1 MRHTVPARAVRA
13 GTTAAISAGYAGA
26 MTYEIRPIGVVESV
40 LTDPASAP
48 KQGVENGH
56 EALLVF
62 DPAMADGLRDL
73 TTGGDILV
81 LTWLHLADRSVLAVH
96 PRDDPRNPL
105 TGVFS
110 TRSADRPNPVGLHR
124 VRVLA
129 IDGPRVRVADL
140 EAVDGTPI
148 VDVKPVLDATR

>member
-1 MRHTVPARAVRA
+1 MA
-13 GTTAAISAGYAGA
+13 
-26 MTYEIRPIGVVESV
+26 YEIRPIGVVESP
-40 LTDPASAP
+40 LKDRASAP
-48 KQGVENGH
+48 KQGVEGAP
-56 EALLVF
+56 ESWLAF
-62 DPAMADGLRDL
+62 DPAVAEGVRDL
-73 TTGGDILV
+73 RAGDEVFV

-129 IDGPRVRVADL
+129 VDGPRVRVAGL
-140 EAVDGTPI
+140 EAIDGTPVI
-148 VDVKPVLDATR
+148 DVKPVLDATR

>member
-1 MRHTVPARAVRA
+1 
-13 GTTAAISAGYAGA
+13 
-26 MTYEIRPIGVVESV
+26 MTYEIRPIGVVESPLV
-40 LTDPASAP
+40 DPASAP
-48 KQGVENGH
+48 KQGV
-56 EALLVF
+56 
-62 DPAMADGLRDL
+62 ADGIRDL
-73 TTGGDILV
+73 AVGDEVFV

-110 TRSADRPNPVGLHR
+110 TRSSDRPNPIGLHR

-129 IDGPRVRVADL
+129 IDGLRVRVADL

-148 VDVKPVLDATR
+148 VDVKPVLGTTR

>member
-1 MRHTVPARAVRA
+1 
-13 GTTAAISAGYAGA
+13 
-26 MTYEIRPIGVVESV
+26 MTYEIRPVGVVESP
-40 LTDPASAP
+40 LADRASAP
-48 KQGVENGH
+48 KQGVEGAP
-56 EALLVF
+56 EAWLSF
-62 DPAMADGLRDL
+62 DPAVAEGLGDL
-73 TTGGDILV
+73 AVGDDVFV

-96 PRDDPRNPL
+96 PRDDPRRPL

-129 IDGPRVRVADL
+129 VEGLRVRVSGL